1 MQKIKNTPKSQTQ
14 RTADSDAKRGFKTK
28 GLKLHIDDIALIE
41 SLSERLNIPQNQLI
55 MDAVRAYEKGLG

>member
-1 MQKIKNTPKSQTQ
+1 MPKITNTRKSQSE

-28 GLKLHIDDIALIE
+28 GFKLHIDDIALIE
-41 SLSERLNIPQNQLI
+41 KLSSRLNIPQNQLI